1 MSKRILAFVLF
12 LVLGAASAHADAC
25 SADLVPLFGSEHA
38 KKLCARFGTLRVGV
52 SNYETA
58 AGAGTVIGDATDL
71 SGTVFVHQLT
81 GANGTVG
88 WQLPTVTVANKNQV
102 HFLLNTTAGVAKL
115 WPESGGTIN
124 GGSASAAF
132 SALTGIKPIVC
143 VVTGAATWIC
153 S

>member
-1 MSKRILAFVLF
+1 MKRIIG
-12 LVLGAASAHADAC
+12 LVLSLFVAGTAFGDAC
-25 SADLVPLFGSEHA
+25 SKSLMPLFTA
-38 KKLCARFGTLRVGV
+38 NQAVKLCSSFGTLRVGT
-52 SNYETA
+52 SNFEVV
-58 AGAGTVIGDATDL
+58 AGAGTVIGDAADL
-71 SGTVFVHQLT
+71 SGTVFIHQLT

-88 WQLPTVTVANKNQV
+88 WQLPTVTAANVNQA

-132 SALTGIKPIVC
+132 SALTGIKPIIC
-143 VVTGAATWIC
+143 VVTAAATWIC